1 MNTADFPRFRA
12 VLAGMAK
19 LYERELDG
27 PLLDAY
33 WLALG
38 DWSLDDFEQ
47 ASRRLMATSRFMPRP
62 ADYQELRKH
71 AGGMTAGE
79 AWEFALEWVR
89 SGHHRG
95 HGKAPAGIDRAV
107 RAIGG
112 WRLLGHTPEDELRHL
127 ERRFAQHF
135 AEIAEAVEVREQLQ
149 QLSAQNP
156 VRAIIERLLQ

>member
-1 MNTADFPRFRA
+1 MNTDDFPRFRS

-38 DWSLDDFEQ
+38 DWSLGDFEQ

-62 ADYQELRKH
+62 ADYHELRKQ
-71 AGGMTAGE
+71 AGAMTAGE
-79 AWEFALEWVR
+79 AWAAALEHVR
-89 SGHHRG
+89 RGRHHDG
-95 HGKAPAGIDRAV
+95 IKAAPDVERAV
-107 RAIGG
+107 AAIGG
-112 WRLLGHTPEDELRHL
+112 WRALGHTPEDELRHV

-135 AEIAEAVEVREQLQ
+135 GEISEATDVREELPR
-149 QLSAQNP
+149 LAADNP
-156 VRAIIERLLQ
+156 VRKLLNFNRL

>member
-1 MNTADFPRFRA
+1 MNTDDFPRFRS

-38 DWSLDDFEQ
+38 DWSLGDFEQ

-62 ADYQELRKH
+62 ADYHALRKQ
-71 AGGMTAGE
+71 ASAVTAGE
-79 AWEFALEWVR
+79 AWAAALEHCR
-89 SGHHRG
+89 KGLHHYG
-95 HGKAPAGIDRAV
+95 GKAAPEIERAV

-112 WRLLGHTPEDELRHL
+112 WRVLGHTPEDELRHV

-135 AEIAEAVEVREQLQ
+135 AEISEAADVREDLPA
-149 QLSAQNP
+149 LAADNP
-156 VRAIIERLLQ
+156 VRAVIGRLLQ